1 MTAIVQNLVTSG
13 TFQLDGGSWDVD
25 NNVWIVGD
33 DAEAIVIDAAHDAK
47 AIANV
52 VGERKLAAIVCTHA
66 HNDHVNAA
74 PALAAATGAPV
85 FALRPAG
92 GANALRDGQPV
103 EGGGVRLVA
112 VRTPGHSSD
121 HVAFRVAGGDG
132 IFTGDAV
139 LGRGTSVIDP
149 PDGDLVA
156 YLRSL
161 RRLLELRPRTLYPG
175 HGPLV
180 LDGSAR
186 IEGYLAHR
194 DERERQV
201 LAALVRGARTIE
213 EIVAVVYPDERPEIQ
228 AVAARSVLAHLRKL
242 EAEGRAGRVSR
253 SDPVAYTL
261 LDARACARCGRTVR
275 SRGELCD
282 ACRVSALQEGPRPEG
297 R

>member
-1 MTAIVQNLVTSG
+1 MRPMRAVRVLAPNPGVHTLEG
-13 TFQLDGGSWDVD
+13 T
-25 NNVWIVGD
+25 NTWIVGHD
-33 DAEAIVIDAAHDAK
+33 PALVIDPGPSEPRHLEEVAREAGRVGAILVTHGHPDHAPGAAP
-47 AIANV
+47 
-52 VGERKLAAIVCTHA
+52 LAAV
-66 HNDHVNAA
+66 
-74 PALAAATGAPV
+74 TGAPV
-85 FALRPAG
+85 FALRPVD
-92 GANALRDGQPV
+92 GAHALRDGQPV
-103 EGGGVRLVA
+103 EGGGVSLVA

-121 HVAFRVAGGDG
+121 HVAFRIAGGDG

-149 PDGDLVA
+149 PDGDLAA

-194 DERERQV
+194 GERERQV
-201 LAALVRGARTIE
+201 LAALAGGARTIE
-213 EIVAVVYPDERPEIQ
+213 QIVAVVYPDERPEIQ

-253 SDPVAYTL
+253 SDPVTYTL

-282 ACRVSALQEGPRPEG
+282 ACRVSALQEHPHPGG
-297 R
+297 S